1 MKKIILIGAVVIVF
15 AIAGGVYYF
24 LTHLNA
30 IVERQIEKIGSQIT
44 GTNVSVSSVDIKL
57 RKGSGAINGLVI
69 ANPPGYTS
77 DYAFRM
83 DKTLLD
89 IDPSSVLKD
98 PIVIDEVIIDSPV
111 AISEFNEMAKL
122 NILEIK
128 NNAMSG
134 KKKKSEP
141 SSKTETKGGKPI
153 HLRIKKLTIK
163 GVTFELDTEALG
175 GKKESETLPAITKTN
190 IGGQKG
196 ATPEEIGTEIIIAL
210 TGKIAQAA
218 IEKQADKYKDKLKDK
233 AEKEVNKL
241 FDKALGKD

>member
-1 MKKIILIGAVVIVF
+1 MKKFILVGAVVIVLVISG
-15 AIAGGVYYF
+15 AAYYF

-44 GTNVSVSSVDIKL
+44 GTKVSVSSVDIKL

-69 ANPPGYTS
+69 ANPPGYKS
-77 DYAFRM
+77 GYAFRM

-111 AISEFNEMAKL
+111 AVGEFNEMAKL
-122 NILEIK
+122 NLIEIK

-134 KKKKSEP
+134 GKKESKP
-141 SSKTETKGGKPI
+141 STKMEAKDEKPI

-163 GVTFELDTEALG
+163 GVTLTYDTETLG
-175 GKKESETLPAITKTN
+175 GKKGSETLPPIYKTN
-190 IGGQKG
+190 IGGTNG
-196 ATPEEIGTEIIIAL
+196 ATPEEIGKEIVIAL
-210 TGKIAQAA
+210 TGKIAQAML
-218 IEKQADKYKDKLKDK
+218 EKQADKYKDKLKDK
-233 AEKEVNKL
+233 AEKEVNKI
-241 FDKALGKD
+241 FDKALGK